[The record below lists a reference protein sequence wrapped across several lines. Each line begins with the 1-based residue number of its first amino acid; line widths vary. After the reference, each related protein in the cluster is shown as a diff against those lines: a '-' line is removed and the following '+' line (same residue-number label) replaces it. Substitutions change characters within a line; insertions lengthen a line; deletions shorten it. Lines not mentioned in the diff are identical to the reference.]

1 MSTDKR
7 VALVTGGSR
16 GIGRAVCLR
25 LARMGMR
32 VGVNFVSRPEA
43 AEETLRLVREAGAEG
58 FLAPFNV
65 AETVAVQEQVRAI
78 LEREGRIDVLVN
90 NAGITRDG
98 SS

>member
-58 FLAPFNV
+58 FLAPFS
-65 AETVAVQEQVRAI
+65 ESHPTMTVMKDVFAKQIEEG
-78 LEREGRIDVLVN
+78 LEGKIKVEICDH
-90 NAGITRDG
+90 
-98 SS
+98 

>member
-1 MSTDKR
+1 MLFD
-7 VALVTGGSR
+7 L
-16 GIGRAVCLR
+16 CL
-25 LARMGMR
+25 AQK
-32 VGVNFVSRPEA
+32 
-43 AEETLRLVREAGAEG
+43 AGAEG

-98 SS
+98 LMARMSESDWDAVLTTNLKSAFLCSKAVMRAMMKQK

>member
-43 AEETLRLVREAGAEG
+43 AEETLRLVQEAGAEG

-65 AETVAVQEQVRAI
+65 AETVAVNDINFKKFSKKFRFNKYNTTKKEI
-78 LEREGRIDVLVN
+78 CHCW
-90 NAGITRDG
+90 
-98 SS
+98 

>member
-43 AEETLRLVREAGAEG
+43 AEETLRLVRELDSQWHNHKQTEPM
-58 FLAPFNV
+58 LL
-65 AETVAVQEQVRAI
+65 VRH
-78 LEREGRIDVLVN
+78 LDK
-90 NAGITRDG
+90 
-98 SS
+98 